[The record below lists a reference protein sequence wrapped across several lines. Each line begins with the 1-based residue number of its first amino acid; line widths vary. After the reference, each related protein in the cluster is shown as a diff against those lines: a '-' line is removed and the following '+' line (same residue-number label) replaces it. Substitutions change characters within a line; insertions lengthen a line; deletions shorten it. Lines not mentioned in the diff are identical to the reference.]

1 MTSTTRMHAL
11 ARALSEI
18 GGDLAVAR
26 GRWRRAH
33 QTMSNFERHAFDV
46 VEHAIID
53 MIIHIHSEI
62 DDLELA
68 DGAARNES

>member
-1 MTSTTRMHAL
+1 MTTNTRMHAL

-26 GRWRRAH
+26 GRWRRVH
-33 QTMSNFERHAFDV
+33 QSMSNFERHAFDV

-62 DDLELA
+62 EELEIA
-68 DGAARNES
+68 EGNARES